1 MELIRI
7 TDQKLKIMLTPSDIS
22 LYELN
27 NDSPDTDHSPRG
39 IRRLLVELRQRFGVH
54 FDDSRISAQ
63 YFPSK
68 SGGGELF
75 VCSIQPKS
83 GDDRKKTAAPKA
95 VTPLPV
101 ATGRT
106 VISGFR
112 WEGAYR
118 FDSLDDLLSACHRLR
133 GVDFI
138 GESEVYAHGNHTYY
152 LFLHTYS
159 PAPFSIPEE
168 ISFLSEYGKAENA
181 SALRMYVLEHGTL
194 IRSPDAISVLAA
206 LK

>member
-27 NDSPDTDHSPRG
+27 ADCPEADQSPRG
-39 IRRLLVELRQRFGVH
+39 IRRLLIELRQRFGVH

-68 SGGGELF
+68 GGGGELF

-83 GDDRKKTAAPKA
+83 GDDRKRTVAPKSA
-95 VTPLPV
+95 SPLPV
-101 ATGRT
+101 TAGRN
-106 VISGFR
+106 VVSGFR

-118 FDSLDDLLSACHRLR
+118 FESLDDLLRACHRLR

-138 GESEVYAHGNHTYY
+138 GESAVYSHGNHTYY
-152 LFLHTYS
+152 LLLHTYS
-159 PAPFSIPEE
+159 HAPFSVPEE

-181 SALRMYVLEHGTL
+181 SALRTYVLEHGTL
-194 IRSPDAISVLAA
+194 IRSPDAIDVLAA